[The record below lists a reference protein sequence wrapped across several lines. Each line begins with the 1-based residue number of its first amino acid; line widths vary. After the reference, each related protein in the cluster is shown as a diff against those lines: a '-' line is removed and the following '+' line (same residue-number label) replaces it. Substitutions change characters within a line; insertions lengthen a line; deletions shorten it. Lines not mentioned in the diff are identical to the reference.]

1 MRQMVETGF
10 IEPAEAERA
19 LAAPWN
25 PAKPAIVEARQA
37 AFFEDIVTQQ
47 LRAHFS
53 ERELHFGG
61 LRVYATLDLD
71 LQRAAGEAARV
82 GSAELDRQVK
92 RPKHAAAMDSLQPQ
106 LALIALDPHSGD
118 VKALI
123 GGRDYG
129 ASQLNHAMAR
139 RQPGSSFKP
148 FVYAAALNSGVD
160 GSKPSITPA
169 TLLNDEPTQFRFGRK
184 WDKTYEPSDYK
195 GFYHGT
201 VTVREALTDS

>member
-19 LAAPWN
+19 LAAPLN

-195 GFYHGT
+195 GNGDGPRSLDGF
-201 VTVREALTDS
+201 S